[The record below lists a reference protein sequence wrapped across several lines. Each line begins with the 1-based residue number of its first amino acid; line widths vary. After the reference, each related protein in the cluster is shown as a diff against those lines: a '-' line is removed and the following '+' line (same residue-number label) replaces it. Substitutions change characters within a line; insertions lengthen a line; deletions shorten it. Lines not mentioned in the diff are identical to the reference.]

1 MKNKW
6 KEEGMQAK
14 HWETFSIR
22 VSKSNIQNAG
32 MYLINSDTVK
42 STIRTVTAFIE
53 NTLYT
58 IFKKFWL
65 YFYDVIDI

>member
-1 MKNKW
+1 
-6 KEEGMQAK
+6 MQAK

-42 STIRTVTAFIE
+42 STIRTVPAFIE
-53 NTLYT
+53 NTLYI